1 MNRAVTRAVCA
12 FVLIPILATLVVATS
27 VDFSQGPWGGGF
39 TLDWFAHA
47 WPPLAPVIVRSLAV
61 AALVVAVNLVLAGPL
76 AWWVARHP
84 SPLTRLTGYLVNVPL
99 AVPGIA
105 LSVAL
110 VSAYAALRPSGL
122 LLVMGHVVFTL
133 PFTLAA
139 LVPALADEEL
149 RLHEGV
155 ARSLGAGSARVLATV
170 TVPGCLTALTQAVTM
185 VFALSFG
192 EFNISFF
199 VNPPATPTVPFA
211 LFDSYSTQRLE
222 PASAQSIIFIAFV
235 APVLTAIVLARRRA
249 LRSTP

>member
-1 MNRAVTRAVCA
+1 MSRLITRLTCL
-12 FVLIPILATLVVATS
+12 FVLVPIIATLVAATS
-27 VDFSQGPWGGGF
+27 VDFSQGPWGGGP
-39 TLDWFAHA
+39 TLDWFAYA
-47 WPPLAPVIVRSLAV
+47 WPPMAPVIGRSLAV
-61 AALVVAVNLVLAGPL
+61 AALVVALNLVVGGPL

-110 VSAYAALRPSGL
+110 VGTYPMLRPSGL
-122 LLVMGHVVFTL
+122 LLVLGHLVFTL

-139 LVPALADEEL
+139 LVPALADDEL
-149 RLHEGV
+149 RTNESV
-155 ARSLGAGSARVLATV
+155 ARSLGADGARVLRTI
-170 TVPGCLTALTQAVTM
+170 TVPACLVAVTQAVTM

-199 VNPPATPTVPFA
+199 INPPATPTAPFA

-222 PASAQSIIFIAFV
+222 PASAQSMIFIAFV
-235 APVLTAIVLARRRA
+235 APVLTAIVQIGRA
-249 LRSTP
+249 HV

>member
-1 MNRAVTRAVCA
+1 MNRAVTWAVCA
-12 FVLIPILATLVVATS
+12 FVLVPILATLVVATS
-27 VDFSQGPWGGGF
+27 VDFSQGPWGGGA

-47 WPPLAPVIVRSLAV
+47 WPPLAPVIGRSLAV
-61 AALVVAVNLVLAGPL
+61 AALVVVLNLALGGPM

-139 LVPALADEEL
+139 LVPALADDDL
-149 RLHEGV
+149 RLNEQV

-170 TVPGCLTALTQAVTM
+170 TVPGCLIALTQAMTM

-235 APVLTAIVLARRRA
+235 APVLTAIVLARRHA